1 MARDSTE
8 FAQQSG
14 ERAMQAATF
23 GLTWAREFT
32 EENFNQGRHT
42 LDSFLRVS
50 RKLTEELEDQ
60 LCAMRAH
67 NTALTEQMFA
77 NAMEFGQKL
86 ARAKEPQEVA
96 QCQSEFMAR
105 QAQTLADQ
113 TKVFGQKIQQPLT
126 RERGPSGAAPLQTHT
141 PHDGPMSASGPGRRA
156 TSERGRPMAHGHGPE
171 VRAAPKGFTDGAA
184 PRDAEHYERTWSLR
198 VRRAGPLSFG
208 VAGGAQR
215 VDAGTVVGR

>member
-23 GLTWAREFT
+23 GLTWTREFA
-32 EENFNQGRHT
+32 EENFNQGKHT

-50 RKLTEELEDQ
+50 RKLTEELEGQ
-60 LCAMRAH
+60 LCAIRAH

-77 NAMEFGQKL
+77 NAMDFGQKL

-96 QCQSEFMAR
+96 QCQSEFLAR

-113 TKVFGQKIQQPLT
+113 TKVFGQKIQQAAQELAQT
-126 RERGPSGAAPLQTHT
+126 ASGAMSEAARRTADAP
-141 PHDGPMSASGPGRRA
+141 SVVSSVSSRA
-156 TSERGRPMAHGHGPE
+156 EQAAKRQ
-171 VRAAPKGFTDGAA
+171 RAEA
-184 PRDAEHYERTWSLR
+184 
-198 VRRAGPLSFG
+198 
-208 VAGGAQR
+208 
-215 VDAGTVVGR
+215 

>member
-14 ERAMQAATF
+14 ERAMQATTF
-23 GLTWAREFT
+23 GLTWARELT
-32 EENFNQGRHT
+32 EENFNQGKQT

-86 ARAKEPQEVA
+86 ARAKEPQEIA

-113 TKVFGQKIQQPLT
+113 TKVFGQKIQQAAQELAQT
-126 RERGPSGAAPLQTHT
+126 ASGAMSEAAKRTADAP
-141 PHDGPMSASGPGRRA
+141 SVVSSVSSRA
-156 TSERGRPMAHGHGPE
+156 EQAAKRQ
-171 VRAAPKGFTDGAA
+171 RAEA
-184 PRDAEHYERTWSLR
+184 
-198 VRRAGPLSFG
+198 
-208 VAGGAQR
+208 
-215 VDAGTVVGR
+215 

>member
-32 EENFNQGRHT
+32 EENFNQGKQT

-50 RKLTEELEDQ
+50 RKLTEDLEDQ
-60 LCAMRAH
+60 LCALRAH
-67 NTALTEQMFA
+67 STALTEQLFS

-86 ARAKEPQEVA
+86 ACAKEPQEVA

-105 QAQTLADQ
+105 QAQAVADQ
-113 TKVFGQKIQQPLT
+113 TKVFGQKLQHAAQELAQT
-126 RERGPSGAAPLQTHT
+126 ASSAMSEVAKRTADAPS
-141 PHDGPMSASGPGRRA
+141 
-156 TSERGRPMAHGHGPE
+156 
-171 VRAAPKGFTDGAA
+171 
-184 PRDAEHYERTWSLR
+184 
-198 VRRAGPLSFG
+198 
-208 VAGGAQR
+208 
-215 VDAGTVVGR
+215 VVGGVSSRAEQAAKRQRAEA

>member
-1 MARDSTE
+1 MARDTTE

-23 GLTWAREFT
+23 GMTWAREFT
-32 EENFNQGRHT
+32 EENFNQGKQA

-50 RKLTEELEDQ
+50 RKLTEDLEDQ
-60 LCAMRAH
+60 LCALRAH

-105 QAQTLADQ
+105 QAQAVADQ
-113 TKVFGQKIQQPLT
+113 TKMFGQKIQQAAQELAKT
-126 RERGPSGAAPLQTHT
+126 ASGAMAE
-141 PHDGPMSASGPGRRA
+141 ASRRA
-156 TSERGRPMAHGHGPE
+156 ENGQAAMAE
-171 VRAAPKGFTDGAA
+171 A
-184 PRDAEHYERTWSLR
+184 S
-198 VRRAGPLSFG
+198 RRAEQASKR
-208 VAGGAQR
+208 QR
-215 VDAGTVVGR
+215 AEA

>member
-1 MARDSTE
+1 MARDTTE

-23 GLTWAREFT
+23 GMTWAREFT
-32 EENFNQGRHT
+32 EENFNQGKQA

-50 RKLTEELEDQ
+50 RKLTEDLEDQ
-60 LCAMRAH
+60 LCALRAH

-105 QAQTLADQ
+105 QAQAVADQ
-113 TKVFGQKIQQPLT
+113 TKMFGQKIQQAATELAKT
-126 RERGPSGAAPLQTHT
+126 ASGAMAE
-141 PHDGPMSASGPGRRA
+141 ASRRA
-156 TSERGRPMAHGHGPE
+156 ENGQAAMAE
-171 VRAAPKGFTDGAA
+171 A
-184 PRDAEHYERTWSLR
+184 S
-198 VRRAGPLSFG
+198 RRAEQASKR
-208 VAGGAQR
+208 QR
-215 VDAGTVVGR
+215 AEV